1 MMAEWTE
8 LTIKIP
14 CEASDTAAAVAQMTV
29 PYGIYIEDYSDLE
42 EEAPKIA
49 HIDLIDEELL
59 ARDREHAVIH
69 VYISPQENP
78 AEALSFLRE
87 RLTALQIPFE
97 LGSKGVSEEDWAN
110 EWKKYFKPIR
120 IGERLAVVPSWEH
133 YEKKEEEIVLTI
145 DPGMAFGTGTH
156 SSTALCLKAAQRYVK
171 KGDRVLD
178 LGCGSGILSIA
189 AVLLGASNAT
199 GVDIDPVAVRV
210 AQENAMENGL
220 DEQQFQ
226 VVAGNILSDR
236 QMTSRLGSGYDILFA
251 NIVADVIIAMLPVMP
266 ALLKKGGI
274 VIASGIIEERCDD
287 VTEALRQYGFK
298 LLEKNEEKGWNGLI
312 FQKP

>member
-1 MMAEWTE
+1 MTEWTE

-14 CEASDTAAAVAQMTV
+14 CAAADTAAAVAQMTV
-29 PYGIYIEDYSDLE
+29 PYGIYMEDYSDLV

-59 ARDREHAVIH
+59 ARDREHAIIH
-69 VYISPQENP
+69 IYISPEENP

-87 RLTALQIPFE
+87 RLSALDIPFE
-97 LGSKGVSEEDWAN
+97 LGSQEVHEEDWAN
-110 EWKKYFKPIR
+110 EWKKYFKPIH
-120 IGERLAVVPSWEH
+120 IGDRLAVVPSWEP
-133 YEKKEEEIVLTI
+133 YEQKDHEIVLTI

-156 SSTALCLKAAQRYVK
+156 SSTALCLDAAQRYVK

-189 AVLLGASNAT
+189 ALLLGASHAV

-210 AQENAMENGL
+210 ARENATENGL
-220 DEQQFQ
+220 SGEQCE
-226 VVAGNILSDR
+226 VLAGNILSDR
-236 QMTSRLGSGYDILFA
+236 QLLSRLGTEYDVLFA

-266 ALLKKGGI
+266 MLLKKGGV
-274 VIASGIIEERCDD
+274 VIASGIIEERCTD
-287 VTEALRQYGFK
+287 VTEALARHGFEV
-298 LLEKNEEKGWNGLI
+298 LEQNEDKGWIGLV
-312 FQKP
+312 FQKQ

>member
-1 MMAEWTE
+1 MTEWTE

-14 CEASDTAAAVAQMTV
+14 CAESETAAAVAQMTV
-29 PYGIYIEDYSDLE
+29 PYGIYIEDYSDLV

-69 VYISPQENP
+69 IYISPEENP
-78 AEALSFLRE
+78 AEAVSFLRE

-97 LGSKGVSEEDWAN
+97 LGSKGVHEEDWAN
-110 EWKKYFKPIR
+110 EWKKYFKPIH
-120 IGERLAVVPSWEH
+120 IGNRLAVVPSWEN
-133 YEKKEEEIVLTI
+133 YQKKDGEIVLTI

-156 SSTALCLKAAQRYVK
+156 SSTALCLSAAQRYVRE
-171 KGDRVLD
+171 GCRVLD

-189 AVLLGASNAT
+189 ALLLGASHAV

-210 AQENAMENGL
+210 ARENAAANGL
-220 DEQQFQ
+220 DAQQCE
-226 VVAGNILSDR
+226 VLAGNILSDE
-236 QMTSRLGSGYDILFA
+236 QLLETLGGGYDILFA

-266 ALLKKGGI
+266 GLLKKGG
-274 VIASGIIEERCDD
+274 VVLASGIIEERRGD
-287 VTEALRQYGFK
+287 VLEALARYGFQV
-298 LLEKNEEKGWNGLI
+298 LEQNEDKGWVGLV
-312 FQKP
+312 FQKQ